1 MLKVKLDLFYK
12 ISCDN
17 SRAEEEEMPLLLKA
31 FITPELWR
39 KAAQSHARRRAGRDC
54 NPDNSKECQ
63 KQPFTWSRKMGF

>member
-31 FITPELWR
+31 FITLELWR
-39 KAAQSHARRRAGRDC
+39 KTTQSLAQRRAGRGC
-54 NPDNSKECQ
+54 NPDNSKKCQ